1 MKVTNWKGNDLTGE
15 WVVTRKI
22 DGVQARLD
30 FNTSTAY
37 SKNGNTL
44 YEIWVGHYHL
54 GQGYDPPTSPQRIG
68 TVYAPSFKQACY
80 IYELESSLRTAK
92 STKLGNRDY
101 VSSYDPHKMYN
112 SWTGYYY
119 PSREEALKSFKR

>member
-1 MKVTNWKGNDLTGE
+1 MLESYKMKFV
-15 WVVTRKI
+15 
-22 DGVQARLD
+22 D
-30 FNTSTAY
+30 FSQPDPPERDQWDY
-37 SKNGNTL
+37 

-68 TVYAPSFKQACY
+68 AVYAPSFKQACY

-119 PSREEALKSFKR
+119 PSKEEALKSFKR